1 MRGGIDDQRMPAEMG
16 RRIFEHSILVG
27 RFLLD
32 YGHVAHRVCRVNA
45 PQYRVIARAVH
56 AGADGQNRD
65 NFSGVRVEHNEMLAA
80 AGRKQAMVRGVKS
93 KPGRPFA
100 GGELVTLRYRLLQ
113 RVYNH
118 ELTGVFEVLING
130 ARCGVRLRVL
140 RLSAELN
147 VGGHLLRGGV
157 DQRSRFAVMIA
168 GINQIQ
174 LRVVNNGV
182 RIDARGNLLQEPLR
196 IQVEYPDG
204 IVSAVARESE
214 VATGDDGDAMCVA

>member
-1 MRGGIDDQRMPAEMG
+1 
-16 RRIFEHSILVG
+16 
-27 RFLLD
+27 
-32 YGHVAHRVCRVNA
+32 
-45 PQYRVIARAVH
+45 
-56 AGADGQNRD
+56 
-65 NFSGVRVEHNEMLAA
+65 
-80 AGRKQAMVRGVKS
+80 MVRGIES

-100 GGELVTLRYRLLQ
+100 GGELVTLRHRL
-113 RVYNH
+113 
-118 ELTGVFEVLING
+118 
-130 ARCGVRLRVL
+130 
-140 RLSAELN
+140 
-147 VGGHLLRGGV
+147 LLRGGV